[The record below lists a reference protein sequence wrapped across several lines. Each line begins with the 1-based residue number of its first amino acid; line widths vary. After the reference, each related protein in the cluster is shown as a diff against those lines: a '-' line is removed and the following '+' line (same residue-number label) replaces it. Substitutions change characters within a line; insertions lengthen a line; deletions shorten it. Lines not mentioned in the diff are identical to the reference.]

1 MIEAGRKDIAKP
13 IIRKEPRLSRAGTPR
28 YSLNWESYSDLPAVS
43 PFNICFKIRKIEY
56 SIADYYLD

>member
-13 IIRKEPRLSRAGTPR
+13 IIHKQPRLSRSGTPR

-43 PFNICFKIRKIEY
+43 SFLFIFFKWT
-56 SIADYYLD
+56 D